1 MAARLGTKPE
11 YLMAVM
17 SFETGGSFSPAQA
30 NNAGS
35 GATGLIQFMPNT
47 AAGLGTRTAAF
58 AQMSSV
64 EQLQYVAQ
72 YLDRKSVREGQSV
85 SVRVDLGGRRSIN
98 KKKNTATHEM
108 ITH

>member
-47 AAGLGTRTAAF
+47 AAGLGTSAAAL
-58 AQMSSV
+58 AQMSPV
-64 EQLQYVAQ
+64 EQLQYVEPYFMEPAGAGNDHLSPPQ
-72 YLDRKSVREGQSV
+72 
-85 SVRVDLGGRRSIN
+85 GGCTLQLRS
-98 KKKNTATHEM
+98 ER
-108 ITH
+108 

>member
-47 AAGLGTRTAAF
+47 AAGLGTSTAAL

-64 EQLQYVAQ
+64 EQLQYRSEEHTSE
-72 YLDRKSVREGQSV
+72 LQSLMRISYAV
-85 SVRVDLGGRRSIN
+85 FCL
-98 KKKNTATHEM
+98 KKKKQKDHN
-108 ITH
+108 